1 MASTVDPNWRHGA
14 GVGQAA
20 VTDRRQAD
28 ATPDG
33 TDGFRRKG
41 IEIEL
46 IKPSWYWELRGC
58 AFIAPK

>member
-14 GVGQAA
+14 GLCQAT

-33 TDGFRRKG
+33 ADGFRRKG
-41 IEIEL
+41 IGIEL
-46 IKPSWYWELRGC
+46 IKEYGGNVER
-58 AFIAPK
+58 